1 MKLRDRAV
9 LELATG
15 FSVGRIP
22 RAPGTFGTLLGV
34 PICFGLSSNDFGVA
48 ILAVCGIAICA
59 VWIAG
64 EAERLLGQKDA
75 ACIVIDEIVGI
86 VAALAGMPM
95 TPLNLVAGFIAFRA
109 FDIAKP
115 FPVRLLDRRVPGGW
129 GVVLDD
135 VAAGVYSNIL
145 LRVLSLFF
153 FQGAAAVS
161 G

>member
-1 MKLRDRAV
+1 
-9 LELATG
+9 
-15 FSVGRIP
+15 
-22 RAPGTFGTLLGV
+22 
-34 PICFGLSSNDFGVA
+34 
-48 ILAVCGIAICA
+48 
-59 VWIAG
+59 
-64 EAERLLGQKDA
+64 
-75 ACIVIDEIVGI
+75 
-86 VAALAGMPM
+86 M
-95 TPLNLVAGFIAFRA
+95 TPFNLVAGFIAFRA

-153 FQGAAAVS
+153 FQEAAAAS